1 MEDALTKTIER
12 ADFIKKSGLKLI
24 EVRTFYS
31 FFTFFNIPPTIFLFI
46 DLGVR
51 MDSREAN

>member
-1 MEDALTKTIER
+1 MEDALTKTVER

-31 FFTFFNIPPTIFLFI
+31 FFKFFYKTYPYPPTIFFAI
-46 DLGVR
+46 
-51 MDSREAN
+51 